1 MSFRIEYKY
10 ILYPNYIFHFFEK
23 YGEIKKI
30 FPDRNISSIYFDNK
44 KLDCHNFSIEGLVPR
59 QKIRIRNYNNVDK
72 YFLENYGVEYSK
84 LFEEETFKQVKRE
97 ITLRKLGI

>member
-1 MSFRIEYKY
+1 MEEIEEIITNLFLTIKAKRSVILSQQYEKAAQLRDNEKVLEDKLFKRIFVEENTIPGYSRKSES
-10 ILYPNYIFHFFEK
+10 L
-23 YGEIKKI
+23 
-30 FPDRNISSIYFDNK
+30 
-44 KLDCHNFSIEGLVPR
+44 
-59 QKIRIRNYNNVDK
+59 DK